1 MDPVMTHLRINHF
14 PVALTVVALGVL
26 ILALIFRRR
35 LLWDYALMTAILAG
49 LAVIPTFLTGDPA
62 AEEVRHT
69 WYVSRAAVSAHD
81 DSAGITM
88 WVLIISGLISAYAL
102 WRAVRAPIPPMGKRD
117 IDIPGWLKALV
128 SVAILAAAISAGW
141 TGYLG
146 GEIVHHSA
154 QLPYVAKPP
163 SVP

>member
-14 PVALTVVALGVL
+14 PVALTVVALGML

-35 LLWDYALMTAILAG
+35 FLWDYTLMTAILAG
-49 LAVIPTFLTGDPA
+49 VAVIPTYLTGDPA

-69 WYVSRAAVSAHD
+69 WYVSRAAVNAHD
-81 DSAGITM
+81 DSAGITL

-102 WRAVRAPIPPMGKRD
+102 WRAVRAPLPKMGNRD
-117 IDIPGWLKALV
+117 INIPGWLKAVV
-128 SVAILAAAISAGW
+128 SVAIVASAIAAGY

-154 QLPYVAKPP
+154 QLPYTAQPP
-163 SVP
+163 AP